1 MDKQW
6 ADMTADEK
14 ADWPKNKIEDL
25 VKAVERLN
33 DAVDETSRGAGAAGP
48 SVEKDPGACPRGAR
62 GS

>member
-1 MDKQW
+1 
-6 ADMTADEK
+6 MTADEK